1 MWKKSA
7 HERQE
12 AKLTKGLDG
21 RNDQTVGDD
30 LTELGCA
37 SGLAGERLL
46 HLADE
51 DVAEGSRDDE
61 AVERHLEGAGVDLG
75 AREDVGIEGRIL
87 SRFPDGDAG
96 QVRAEHLL

>member
-7 HERQE
+7 PERQE
-12 AKLTKGLDG
+12 AKLTEGLDG

-30 LTELGCA
+30 LTELGRA

-75 AREDVGIEGRIL
+75 TREDVGIEGRIF